1 MSRLLTSA
9 VGSDHTTGHP
19 AVPARRRVGLLAALL
34 AVTLVGLADIGRP
47 AAAQTVPLA
56 EMVPLQEL
64 ETVTDDLIRLATSY
78 ADALRE
84 YKTAKLTLDT
94 LQNLRPNAVITG
106 LEVRIAQVN
115 AETAQ
120 AKLSVLRAIVD
131 KQLSAAQT
139 KLEIVKRIEAMDN
152 QSNTGAP
159 ESKLRVTQAEA
170 TVAILKM
177 IQAMK

>member
-1 MSRLLTSA
+1 MSRHLNS
-9 VGSDHTTGHP
+9 
-19 AVPARRRVGLLAALL
+19 AVPAAFHSTSPDRFDRRRASGLVALL
-34 AVTLVGLADIGRP
+34 AMACIGLAAPGRQ
-47 AAAQTVPLA
+47 ANAQTVPLA

-106 LEVRIAQVN
+106 LEVRVAQVN

-120 AKLSVLRAIVD
+120 AKLTVLRAIVD
-131 KQLSAAQT
+131 KQLAAAQT

-152 QSNTGAP
+152 QGGSGAP
-159 ESKLRVTQAEA
+159 ESKLRVSQAEA